1 MVMEVVHKAVPDI
14 SVNLG
19 LALLVFFE
27 MCIPFANHKSLDG
40 AKAAKVL
47 RIFCGMRRRVTQDSV
62 WRKRVERGDRALR
75 FKSEGAGIS

>member
-1 MVMEVVHKAVPDI
+1 MEVVHRAVPDI

-27 MCIPFANHKSLDG
+27 KCIPFANHKSLDG

-47 RIFCGMRRRVTQDSV
+47 RIFCGMSDPRQRVAQTRRARRPCAKVQIGGCGHQL
-62 WRKRVERGDRALR
+62 E
-75 FKSEGAGIS
+75 